1 MRASTYGCLRHDSVE
16 KTILLYSQNGRDG
29 VPNGSESPSQ
39 PRGRSK
45 PAVLKRAGSDPAAEA
60 HSRTVSYNRSAEPE
74 EKSAGWRSARKE
86 RKEASRRSGRCDRQV
101 LLLAKSSNRGL
112 ADLVVY
118 IVVVVGVFYLLMVRP
133 RRRRRR
139 AQQDLLFAI
148 EKGDEVVTVDG
159 MVGTVRQIPDRFV
172 VVEVADHTQVRLL
185 RSAVSQV
192 LRDGGGTPARR

>member
-1 MRASTYGCLRHDSVE
+1 MG
-16 KTILLYSQNGRDG
+16 
-29 VPNGSESPSQ
+29 
-39 PRGRSK
+39 
-45 PAVLKRAGSDPAAEA
+45 AAI
-60 HSRTVSYNRSAEPE
+60 H
-74 EKSAGWRSARKE
+74 
-86 RKEASRRSGRCDRQV
+86 V

-112 ADLVVY
+112 AILVVY

-139 AQQDLLFAI
+139 AQQDLLSAI
-148 EKGDEVVTVDG
+148 KKGDEVVTVDG
-159 MVGTVRQIPDRFV
+159 MVGTVRQIRDRFV